1 MNIIIVGC
9 GKVGQKIAEKLSQEN
24 EHNITV
30 IDSRRF
36 KIENIT
42 GEYDVMGVVGSCAD
56 IDVIYGIP
64 FIAYCKSDF
73 HCISIV
79 VYAGI

>member
-30 IDSRRF
+30 VDYVAF
-36 KIENIT
+36 KL
-42 GEYDVMGVVGSCAD
+42 V
-56 IDVIYGIP
+56 
-64 FIAYCKSDF
+64 
-73 HCISIV
+73 
-79 VYAGI
+79 